1 VSSKANVSWFIADL
15 RFCRHVDASIIR
27 PHSQQIIEILLTN
40 IDDTKNEPLYL
51 ILETLRAILG
61 VDKDALNEKT
71 DMEMA
76 EVVYRAWLDNATGK
90 SALQYVQLSTVLIPT
105 DPIAT
110 ALVEELFEAIVSG
123 SSPEVVRR
131 LVVDMSPRL
140 AATISS
146 NTVVDG
152 VSIAGEALQ
161 LVNSLIRTRAG
172 PLEPELIATATNAI
186 MGSLMTTDDIDVVQV
201 SLALRA
207 ST

>member
-1 VSSKANVSWFIADL
+1 MPGFYV
-15 RFCRHVDASIIR
+15 
-27 PHSQQIIEILLTN
+27 TN
-40 IDDTKNEPLYL
+40 
-51 ILETLRAILG
+51 A
-61 VDKDALNEKT
+61 
-71 DMEMA
+71 
-76 EVVYRAWLDNATGK
+76 
-90 SALQYVQLSTVLIPT
+90 T

-186 MGSLMTTDDIDVVQV
+186 MGSLMITDDIDVVQV